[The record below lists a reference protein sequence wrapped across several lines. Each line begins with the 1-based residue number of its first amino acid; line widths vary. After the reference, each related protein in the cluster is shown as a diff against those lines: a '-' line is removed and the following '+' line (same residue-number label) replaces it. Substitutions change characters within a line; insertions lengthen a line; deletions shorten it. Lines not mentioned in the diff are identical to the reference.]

1 MKGTY
6 RIIDRRRRHGLI
18 RLYLAERPDPGY
30 TGDDW
35 DETAHTSATRV
46 PYARISWTRRPPW
59 PSHGAW
65 RRWSHAGQWDS
76 YRGTYIA
83 TSDITVFTFKNLRSQ
98 NQNVGNLLDN
108 IIFTKAYKLNY
119 SGSGNTGG
127 MTPKQSK

>member
-6 RIIDRRRRHGLI
+6 RIFDRRRRHGLI

-65 RRWSHAGQWDS
+65 RRA
-76 YRGTYIA
+76 
-83 TSDITVFTFKNLRSQ
+83 
-98 NQNVGNLLDN
+98 
-108 IIFTKAYKLNY
+108 
-119 SGSGNTGG
+119 
-127 MTPKQSK
+127 

>member
-1 MKGTY
+1 MDSVG
-6 RIIDRRRRHGLI
+6 G
-18 RLYLAERPDPGY
+18 G
-30 TGDDW
+30 
-35 DETAHTSATRV
+35 
-46 PYARISWTRRPPW
+46 AR
-59 PSHGAW
+59 
-65 RRWSHAGQWDS
+65 SHAGQWDS

-127 MTPKQSK
+127 ITPKQSK

>member
-35 DETAHTSATRV
+35 DDSPYERSGSRMPGFRGRDAHPGR
-46 PYARISWTRRPPW
+46 PMGPGGAR
-59 PSHGAW
+59 
-65 RRWSHAGQWDS
+65 SHAGQWDS

-127 MTPKQSK
+127 ITPKQSK